1 MIPLARASTS
11 AGRRD
16 VLGWVERVAAFFV
29 EEYALPPIT
38 GRVIGWLLIC
48 EPPTQSAGEIA
59 DAIGASRAS
68 LTTTLR
74 FLVTG
79 GFVQRHRRPGDRTTY
94 FGVDDDMWETVVQRR
109 IASMMSFS
117 EITIEG
123 MNLVGPSSRR
133 ADRLR
138 AAREFF
144 SWTALR
150 LAKPAR
156 RPSRKDRRLG

>member
-1 MIPLARASTS
+1 LRKTS
-11 AGRRD
+11 ASGRRE
-16 VLGWVERVAAFFV
+16 VLAWVERVAAFFV
-29 EEYALPPIT
+29 EQYGLPPIT

-74 FLVTG
+74 FLVTS
-79 GFVQRHRRPGDRTTY
+79 GFVQRRRRPGDRTTY
-94 FGVDDDMWETVVQRR
+94 YGVDDNMWETVIQRR
-109 IASMMSFS
+109 IASMVSFS

-123 MNLVGPSSRR
+123 MSLVGPSSRR

-138 AAREFF
+138 AARQFF
-144 SWTALR
+144 GWMAML
-150 LAKPAR
+150 LANPAR
-156 RPSRKDRRLG
+156 RPSK